1 MAINSKNKG
10 SAFERTVCKELSL
23 WWTSGESD
31 AVFHR
36 SVTSGGF
43 ATTRAKVG
51 KKSENAYGDIM
62 VLDAIGKPL
71 LDLCCFELK
80 CGYGKWCVLDAMDR
94 PFNSAPSTIEKF
106 WEQAR
111 DEAER
116 AQVPYGVVIAKRD
129 RKQPIMLFSK
139 EFFACLS
146 PFAGMYN
153 GPRLYVELL
162 GDPLVFVPFREW
174 LEYVTPESI
183 RSMLGDS

>member
-10 SAFERTVCKELSL
+10 SAFERMVCKELSL

-43 ATTRAKVG
+43 ATTRAKAG

-80 CGYGKWCVLDAMDR
+80 CGYGKWCVMDAIDR
-94 PFNSAPSTIEKF
+94 GINSIQSTAEKF

-116 AQVPYGVVIAKRD
+116 AQVPYGVVIAKRN
-129 RKQPIMLFSK
+129 RRQPIMLFSK
-139 EFFACLS
+139 ELFAHLS
-146 PFAGMYN
+146 PFVGIYT
-153 GPRLYVELL
+153 GPRLYVELVE
-162 GDPLVFVPFREW
+162 DPLMLVPFKDW

-183 RSMLGDS
+183 RGILGDS